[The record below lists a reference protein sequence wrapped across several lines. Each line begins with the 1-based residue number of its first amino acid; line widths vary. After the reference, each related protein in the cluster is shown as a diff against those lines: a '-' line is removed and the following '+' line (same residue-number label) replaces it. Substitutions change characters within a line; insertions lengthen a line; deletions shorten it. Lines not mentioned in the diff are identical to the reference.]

1 MEHTDLEGRIRR
13 LQCLLD
19 AAIENEQLG
28 MVVYYRIMMDDLK
41 QALREAIYERS

>member
-1 MEHTDLEGRIRR
+1 MEYTDLEGRIRR

-28 MVVYYRIMMDDLK
+28 MVVYYRVMIDE
-41 QALREAIYERS
+41 LRGC